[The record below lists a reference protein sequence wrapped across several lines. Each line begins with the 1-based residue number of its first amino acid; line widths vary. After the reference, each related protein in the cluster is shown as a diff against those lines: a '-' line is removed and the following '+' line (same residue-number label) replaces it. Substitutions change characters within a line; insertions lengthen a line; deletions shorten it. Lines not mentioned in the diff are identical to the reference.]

1 MDVVAAEGD
10 EFSFAFA
17 ENRECPESGM
27 MSVAEPVVR
36 PPAPQQRLPLA
47 LTVHT
52 ISAVTR
58 PISFSRITNSRIIN
72 DPPFRSG

>member
-47 LTVHT
+47 LTG
-52 ISAVTR
+52 
-58 PISFSRITNSRIIN
+58 PY
-72 DPPFRSG
+72 D